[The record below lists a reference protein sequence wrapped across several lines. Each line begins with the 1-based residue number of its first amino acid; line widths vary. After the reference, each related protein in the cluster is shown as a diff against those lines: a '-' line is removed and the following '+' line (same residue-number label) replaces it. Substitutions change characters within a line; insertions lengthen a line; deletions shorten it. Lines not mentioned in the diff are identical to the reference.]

1 MSKLRYIYSSMNA
14 GKTSNLIQ
22 TAFNYKEMGH
32 KVAVLTSALDNR
44 YGTHKVASRIGLEM
58 DAIPVASSDSIKS
71 VLSKSLSEISAIFV
85 DEAQFFTKEQ
95 IDELGDIV
103 DGYEIN
109 VFCYGIRSDFRGVLF
124 PGSERLLTIADEITE
139 LKNICFCG
147 KKAIMNARIG
157 GCTGDQVEIGGNDKY
172 VSLCRKHFKE
182 QLELM
187 KLNNV

>member
-32 KVAVLTSALDNR
+32 KVAVLTSSLDDR
-44 YGTHKVASRIGLEM
+44 YGSHKVASRIGLEM
-58 DAIPVASSDSIKS
+58 NAIPVSYSDSIKL
-71 VLSKSLSEISAIFV
+71 VLSNSLSEISAIFV
-85 DEAQFFTKEQ
+85 DEAQFFTQEQ

-103 DGYEIN
+103 DEYDIN
-109 VFCYGIRSDFRGVLF
+109 VFCYGIRSDFRGELF
-124 PGSERLLTIADEITE
+124 TGSERLLTIADEITE

-147 KKAIMNARIG
+147 KKAIMNSRIG
-157 GCTGDQVEIGGNDKY
+157 DCSGEQVEIGGNDKY

-182 QLELM
+182 QL
-187 KLNNV
+187 KLNNM

>member
-32 KVAVLTSALDNR
+32 KVAVLTSALDDR
-44 YGTHKVASRIGLEM
+44 YGTSKVASRIGLEM
-58 DAIPVASSDSIKS
+58 DAIPVSYSDSIKS
-71 VLSKSLSEISAIFV
+71 VLSTALSEVSAIFV
-85 DEAQFFTKEQ
+85 DEAQFFTQEQ
-95 IDELGDIV
+95 IDELGEIV
-103 DGYEIN
+103 DEYDIN
-109 VFCYGIRSDFRGVLF
+109 VFCYGIRSDFRGELF
-124 PGSERLLTIADEITE
+124 SGSKRLLTIADEITE

-157 GCTGDQVEIGGNDKY
+157 ECSGEQVEIGGNDKY

-182 QLELM
+182 QLA
-187 KLNNV
+187 LNKITLR